1 MKVRI
6 LASDDMFIPES
17 FDDVDIDDIVENI
30 RQKVLDKYGRRFKRI
45 SVDIDDISWNDT
57 RFRCEVSIFNGDRLV
72 SQKYFDFT
80 QYDDYFDESDYSS
93 HFNREIISFVEN
105 LV

>member
-17 FDDVDIDDIVENI
+17 FDDTDVEDIIETI
-30 RQKVLDKYGRRFKRI
+30 RQKVLDKYGRRFKKI
-45 SVDIDDISWNDT
+45 AIDIDDVSWSDT
-57 RFRCEVSIFNGDRLV
+57 RFRCEVSIFNGNRLV

-80 QYDDYFDESDYSS
+80 QYDDYFDESDYNS
-93 HFNREIISFVEN
+93 HLSREIISFVGN